1 VSAAAAEAASPWQP
15 CRRRVPLLRAI
26 VDSTRLP
33 DLTTAAKLIDARC
46 WFHHEI
52 TNAASGNIT
61 FEADSVENLL
71 FFLFETSYYGSRY
84 AAETAEKDKL

>member
-1 VSAAAAEAASPWQP
+1 
-15 CRRRVPLLRAI
+15 VPLLRAI

-61 FEADSVENLL
+61 FEADSVENL
-71 FFLFETSYYGSRY
+71 FETSYYGSRY
-84 AAETAEKDKL
+84 AVETAEKDKL